1 MLYTHGLYK
10 YSIHPEE
17 NVIKTPL
24 TGCHAYHF
32 VGMNSCA
39 L

>member
-10 YSIHPEE
+10 YSIHLEE
-17 NVIKTPL
+17 NVIKTL
-24 TGCHAYHF
+24 MTSSHAYHF
-32 VGMNSCA
+32 VGMNSCT